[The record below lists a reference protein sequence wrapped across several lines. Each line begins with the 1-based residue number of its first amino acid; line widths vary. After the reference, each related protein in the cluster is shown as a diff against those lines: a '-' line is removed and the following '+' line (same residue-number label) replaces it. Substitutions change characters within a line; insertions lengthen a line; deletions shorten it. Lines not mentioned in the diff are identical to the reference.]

1 MHVPETRKRE
11 ADAWLEFIAD
21 ADDERS
27 LRARIFQ
34 TVFEYTLED
43 VTGVCD
49 LFDDAGATAGF
60 AFLGADVADHE
71 ETIRHVAGSTH
82 EVVYHGQRHGRFGD
96 GLDYETAHREIEA
109 GKEALDGVTG
119 EAGRGIY
126 VPNLSASDGTL
137 RAAADLGLEYLVGQP
152 EAAPPEGLTVLE
164 LTDPYT
170 ATGTLEGG
178 ATPAETFEE
187 LRESVADGK
196 TYVFHP
202 PHLEN
207 YDAMDEFEAFVR
219 DVQPVSPAE
228 QLDDGGVGVVL
239 DCTRPLKLL

>member
-1 MHVPETRKRE
+1 MHVPEMRQRE
-11 ADAWLEFIAD
+11 ANAWLEFIAD
-21 ADDERS
+21 AENERS

-43 VTGVCD
+43 VRAVCD
-49 LFDDAGATAGF
+49 LFSDADATAGF

-71 ETIRHVAGSTH
+71 ESIAHVAGSPH
-82 EVVYHGQRHGRFGD
+82 EVVYHGHRHGRFGE
-96 GLDYETAHREIEA
+96 LDYETAHEEIA
-109 GKEALDGVTG
+109 TGIDAIDGVTG
-119 EAGRGIY
+119 EPGRGIY
-126 VPNLSASDGTL
+126 VPNLSASEGTL
-137 RAAADLGLEYLVGQP
+137 RAAADLGLDYLVGQP
-152 EAAPPEGLTVLE
+152 AAAAPEGLTVLE

-178 ATPAETFEE
+178 ATPEETFEE
-187 LRESVADGK
+187 LRDSVADGK

-207 YDAMDEFEAFVR
+207 YDAMEEFEAFVR

-228 QLDDGGVGVVL
+228 QLDEGGVGVVL